1 LTARLSILAI
11 VEPKPLAEL
20 FSRVFTPTDD
30 RVTVAASLA
39 DGLSLAA
46 AQPPDLAF
54 VDVSLGHNAG
64 LALVH
69 HLRAVAPTAMIYAL
83 ANESSLHIGA
93 QAVAL
98 GGSGLIMMP
107 PSGDE
112 LLSAAAE
119 ARARLAAAQE
129 RQKLEERAEFAHRV
143 AESAGKVAGL
153 AECGDRREAARRLA
167 QIFAEMSGAANA
179 LVYLPASEGST
190 ELSQS
195 GAFGKMPNAPT
206 FTDEMGLVTFARQ
219 SSCEV
224 VPLSVRHLAEGHVLL
239 SGLPSVWGPA
249 ERSSCELMASQ
260 AATTLALLGERERS
274 TRGAIKDLTTS
285 AYTFAYFVDIAGRE
299 IDKARRYGRR
309 FALATIALDDEP
321 TKGSPDPF
329 AVTRKAGGGVQNAS
343 TDLAE
348 VILSVVRDTDVLARV
363 DEREFYL
370 LMPET
375 GGVGAQS
382 CRRRV
387 LQSAAA
393 RAGQPGTW
401 GVPPE
406 LTIGVATYPHDGTD
420 LSRLL
425 RAAKRRAEM
434 SKRSIVRN
442 IGHGGRS
449 LSSLIDDLM
458 KQGAS
463 SSSDPDF
470 EGARPI
476 ELSLRDAIDLA
487 ISAVS
492 EAMRGGPTFV
502 AVAHHPELGLSS
514 SVRAHLG
521 HEREG
526 LALHIL
532 DLRNAEGCEDLQV
545 LTVIAEHGAYL
556 LVGRSDGV
564 GMRGVHGSDPI
575 LVDLITLRS
584 GQTAGVRLLD

>member
-1 LTARLSILAI
+1 LRPAILTVLAI
-11 VEPKPLAEL
+11 VDSPHVGQL
-20 FSRVFTPTDD
+20 FSRVFSTPDD
-30 RVTVAASLA
+30 RILVATTLPEGLTLAASEK
-39 DGLSLAA
+39 
-46 AQPPDLAF
+46 PDIAF

-69 HLRAVAPTAMIYAL
+69 HVRAVAPNATVFAL
-83 ANESSLHIGA
+83 ASEAALHIGA

-98 GGSGLIMMP
+98 GGAGLILMP

-119 ARARLAAAQE
+119 VRSRLASANE
-129 RQKLEERAEFAHRV
+129 RESLAHQADFARRS
-143 AESAGKVAGL
+143 AESAVRIAAL
-153 AECGDRREAARRLA
+153 AECADRRDGAKRLA
-167 QIFAEMSGAANA
+167 QIFADTARARGAAI
-179 LVYLPASEGST
+179 YMPASEGSS
-190 ELSQS
+190 ELIQA
-195 GAFGKMPNAPT
+195 GMVGEILNAPT
-206 FTDEMGLVTFARQ
+206 FTDEMGLVTFAHRDE
-219 SSCEV
+219 CEV
-224 VPLSVRHLAEGHVLL
+224 VPLTLRQLAEGHVLL
-239 SGLPSVWGPA
+239 QGLAATLGQH
-249 ERSSCELMASQ
+249 ERFAMELMAGQ

-309 FALATIALDDEP
+309 FALATVALDES
-321 TKGSPDPF
+321 SPSAP
-329 AVTRKAGGGVQNAS
+329 

-348 VILSVVRDTDVLARV
+348 VILGAVRDTDVLARV
-363 DEREFYL
+363 DEQEFYL

-387 LQSAAA
+387 LQSATS
-393 RAGQPGTW
+393 RAGRG
-401 GVPPE
+401 GIGGE
-406 LTIGVATYPHDGTD
+406 LPSGLSIGVATYPHDGTD

-434 SKRSIVRN
+434 SRGSVVRSMN
-442 IGHGGRS
+442 LEGLS
-449 LSSLIDDLM
+449 LSSLVNELM
-458 KQGAS
+458 VRSRRGAS
-463 SSSDPDF
+463 ENF

-476 ELSLRDAIDLA
+476 DLSLRDAVDLA

-521 HEREG
+521 HERED
-526 LALHIL
+526 LSLHIL
-532 DLRNAEGCEDLQV
+532 DLRAAEGCEDLQV

-564 GMRGVHGSDPI
+564 GLRGLHGSDPI
-575 LVDLITLRS
+575 LVDLITLRA

>member
-1 LTARLSILAI
+1 LRPAILTVLAI
-11 VEPKPLAEL
+11 VDSPPVAQL
-20 FSRVFTPTDD
+20 FSRVFSTPDD
-30 RVTVAASLA
+30 RILVATTLPEGLTLAASEK
-39 DGLSLAA
+39 
-46 AQPPDLAF
+46 PDLAF

-69 HLRAVAPTAMIYAL
+69 HVRAVAPSATVYAL
-83 ANESSLHIGA
+83 ASEAALHIGA

-98 GGSGLIMMP
+98 GGSGLILMP

-112 LLSAAAE
+112 LLSAASE
-119 ARARLAAAQE
+119 VRARIASASERKHLAHQADLA
-129 RQKLEERAEFAHRV
+129 RRG
-143 AESAGKVAGL
+143 AESAVRIAAL
-153 AECGDRREAARRLA
+153 AECADRREAGKRLA
-167 QIFAEMSGAANA
+167 RIFAETAHAKSAAI
-179 LVYLPASEGST
+179 YIPASEGSS
-190 ELSQS
+190 ELIQA
-195 GAFGKMPNAPT
+195 GLVGDILNAPT
-206 FTDEMGLVTFARQ
+206 FSDEMGLVTFARRAE
-219 SSCEV
+219 CEV
-224 VPLSVRHLAEGHVLL
+224 VPLVLRQLAEGHVILQGL
-239 SGLPSVWGPA
+239 SSEFGTQ
-249 ERSSCELMASQ
+249 ERFAMELMAGQ

-309 FALATIALDDEP
+309 FALATVALDEN
-321 TKGSPDPF
+321 SPSAP
-329 AVTRKAGGGVQNAS
+329 

-348 VILSVVRDTDVLARV
+348 VILSAVRDTDVLARV
-363 DEREFYL
+363 DEQEFYL

-387 LQSAAA
+387 LQSAAT
-393 RAGQPGTW
+393 RAGRGGLGGDLPSG
-401 GVPPE
+401 

-434 SKRSIVRN
+434 SRSSVVRTLN
-442 IGHGGRS
+442 IDGLG
-449 LSSLIDDLM
+449 LSSLVNELM
-458 KQGAS
+458 VRSRRSAPEQN
-463 SSSDPDF
+463 F

-476 ELSLRDAIDLA
+476 DLSLRDAVDLA

-521 HEREG
+521 HERED

-532 DLRNAEGCEDLQV
+532 DLRGAEGCEDLQV
-545 LTVIAEHGAYL
+545 LTVIAEHGAYM

-564 GMRGVHGSDPI
+564 GMRGLHGSDPI

>member
-1 LTARLSILAI
+1 MRPAILTVLAI
-11 VEPKPLAEL
+11 VDSAPVAQL
-20 FSRVFTPTDD
+20 FSRVFSTPDD
-30 RVTVAASLA
+30 RILVATTLPE
-39 DGLSLAA
+39 GLTLAA
-46 AQPPDLAF
+46 AEKPDLAF

-69 HLRAVAPTAMIYAL
+69 HVRAVAPNATVFAL
-83 ANESSLHIGA
+83 ASEGALHIGA

-98 GGSGLIMMP
+98 GGAGLILMP

-112 LLSAAAE
+112 LLSAASE
-119 ARARLAAAQE
+119 VRARLASVKE
-129 RQKLEERAEFAHRV
+129 RQSLAHQADFARRA
-143 AESAGKVAGL
+143 AESAVRIAAL
-153 AECGDRREAARRLA
+153 AECPDRRDAAKRLA
-167 QIFAEMSGAANA
+167 QVFADTARARSAAI
-179 LVYLPASEGST
+179 YMPASEGSS
-190 ELSQS
+190 ELVQA
-195 GAFGKMPNAPT
+195 GLVGDIPNAPT
-206 FTDEMGLVTFARQ
+206 FTDEMGLVTFAHRDE
-219 SSCEV
+219 CEI
-224 VPLSVRHLAEGHVLL
+224 VPLVLRQLAEGHVLL
-239 SGLPSVWGPA
+239 QGLTSALGTH
-249 ERSSCELMASQ
+249 ERLAMELMAGQ

-309 FALATIALDDEP
+309 FALATVALDE
-321 TKGSPDPF
+321 TSPSAP
-329 AVTRKAGGGVQNAS
+329 

-348 VILSVVRDTDVLARV
+348 VILGAVRDTDVLARV
-363 DEREFYL
+363 DEQEFYL

-393 RAGQPGTW
+393 RAGKSAG
-401 GVPPE
+401 GGEVPAG

-420 LSRLL
+420 LSKLL

-434 SKRSIVRN
+434 SRGSVVRTLHLE
-442 IGHGGRS
+442 GLG
-449 LSSLIDDLM
+449 LSSLVNELM
-458 KQGAS
+458 VRSRRGAAEQS
-463 SSSDPDF
+463 F

-476 ELSLRDAIDLA
+476 DLSLREAVDLA

-521 HEREG
+521 HERED
-526 LALHIL
+526 LSLHIL
-532 DLRNAEGCEDLQV
+532 DLRAAEGCEDLQV

-564 GMRGVHGSDPI
+564 GMRGLHGSDPI

>member
-1 LTARLSILAI
+1 LRPAILTVLAI
-11 VEPKPLAEL
+11 VDSPPVAQL
-20 FSRVFTPTDD
+20 FSRVFSTPDD
-30 RVTVAASLA
+30 RILVATTLPE
-39 DGLSLAA
+39 GLTLAA
-46 AQPPDLAF
+46 AEKPDLAF

-69 HLRAVAPTAMIYAL
+69 HVRAVAPSATVYAL
-83 ANESSLHIGA
+83 ASEAALHIGA

-98 GGSGLIMMP
+98 GGAGLILMP

-112 LLSAAAE
+112 LLSAASE
-119 ARARLAAAQE
+119 VRARIAAASE
-129 RQKLEERAEFAHRV
+129 RKHLAHQADFARRA
-143 AESAGKVAGL
+143 AESAVRIAAL
-153 AECGDRREAARRLA
+153 AECADRREAAKRLA
-167 QIFAEMSGAANA
+167 QIFADTAHAKAAA
-179 LVYLPASEGST
+179 IYVPASEGSS
-190 ELSQS
+190 ELIQA
-195 GAFGKMPNAPT
+195 GLVGDILNAPT
-206 FTDEMGLVTFARQ
+206 FSDEMGLVTFARRAE
-219 SSCEV
+219 CEV
-224 VPLSVRHLAEGHVLL
+224 VPLVLRQLAEGHVILQ
-239 SGLPSVWGPA
+239 GLAA
-249 ERSSCELMASQ
+249 ELGTQDRFAMDLMAGQ
-260 AATTLALLGERERS
+260 TATTLALLGERERS

-309 FALATIALDDEP
+309 FALATVALDES
-321 TKGSPDPF
+321 SPSAP
-329 AVTRKAGGGVQNAS
+329 

-348 VILSVVRDTDVLARV
+348 VILSAVRDTDVLARV
-363 DEREFYL
+363 DEQEFYL

-387 LQSAAA
+387 LQSAAT
-393 RAGQPGTW
+393 RAGRG
-401 GVPPE
+401 GVGGDLPSG

-434 SKRSIVRN
+434 SRSSVVRSLN
-442 IGHGGRS
+442 VEGLG
-449 LSSLIDDLM
+449 LSSLVNELM
-458 KQGAS
+458 VRSRRGAS
-463 SSSDPDF
+463 EQNF

-476 ELSLRDAIDLA
+476 DLSLRDAVDLA

-521 HEREG
+521 HERED

-532 DLRNAEGCEDLQV
+532 DLRGAEGCEDLQV

-564 GMRGVHGSDPI
+564 GMRGLHGSDPI

>member
-1 LTARLSILAI
+1 LRPAILTVLAI
-11 VEPKPLAEL
+11 VDAPHVAQL
-20 FSRVFTPTDD
+20 FSRVFSTPDD
-30 RVTVAASLA
+30 RILVATTLPEGLTLAASEK
-39 DGLSLAA
+39 
-46 AQPPDLAF
+46 PDLAF

-69 HLRAVAPTAMIYAL
+69 HVRAVAPNATVYAL
-83 ANESSLHIGA
+83 AAESALHIGA

-98 GGSGLIMMP
+98 GGAGLILMP

-112 LLSAAAE
+112 LLSAASE
-119 ARARLAAAQE
+119 VRARLASATE
-129 RQKLEERAEFAHRV
+129 RQSLANQADFARRA
-143 AESAGKVAGL
+143 AESAVRIAAL
-153 AECGDRREAARRLA
+153 AECADRRDAAKRLA
-167 QIFAEMSGAANA
+167 QIFADTTRAKSAAI
-179 LVYLPASEGST
+179 YMPASEGSS
-190 ELSQS
+190 ELIQA
-195 GAFGKMPNAPT
+195 GMVGGIPNAPT
-206 FTDEMGLVTFARQ
+206 FCDEMGLVTFARRDE
-219 SSCEV
+219 CEV
-224 VPLSVRHLAEGHVLL
+224 VPLSLRQLAEGHALL
-239 SGLPSVWGPA
+239 KGLPGELGRH
-249 ERSSCELMASQ
+249 ERLAMDLMAGQ

-309 FALATIALDDEP
+309 FALATVAIDETSNSAP
-321 TKGSPDPF
+321 
-329 AVTRKAGGGVQNAS
+329 

-348 VILSVVRDTDVLARV
+348 VILSAVRDTDVLARV
-363 DEREFYL
+363 DEQEFYL

-387 LQSAAA
+387 LQAAAA
-393 RAGQPGTW
+393 RAGRG
-401 GVPPE
+401 GVGGDLPAGF
-406 LTIGVATYPHDGTD
+406 TIGVATYPHDGTD

-434 SKRSIVRN
+434 SRGSVV
-442 IGHGGRS
+442 RS
-449 LSSLIDDLM
+449 LNLEGLGLSTLVNELM
-458 KQGAS
+458 VRSRRSGS
-463 SSSDPDF
+463 ESNF

-476 ELSLRDAIDLA
+476 DLSLRDAVDLA

-521 HEREG
+521 HERED
-526 LALHIL
+526 LSLHIL
-532 DLRNAEGCEDLQV
+532 DLRAAEGCEDLQV

-564 GMRGVHGSDPI
+564 GIRGLHGSDPI

>member
-1 LTARLSILAI
+1 VTVLAI
-11 VEPKPLAEL
+11 VDAPPVVEL
-20 FSRVFTPTDD
+20 FSRVFSTPED
-30 RVTVAASLA
+30 RMLVATTLAEGLAIAASET
-39 DGLSLAA
+39 
-46 AQPPDLAF
+46 PDLAF

-69 HLRAVAPTAMIYAL
+69 HLRAVAPSAMVYAL
-83 ANESSLHIGA
+83 ASEASLHIGA

-98 GGSGLIMMP
+98 GGAGLIMMP

-112 LLSAAAE
+112 LLSAASE
-119 ARARLAAAQE
+119 VRTRLAAASE
-129 RQKLEERAEFAHRV
+129 RDSLGRQADFARRA
-143 AESAGKVAGL
+143 AESAVQIAAL
-153 AECGDRREAARRLA
+153 AECDDRRDAAKKLA
-167 QIFAEMSGAANA
+167 RIFTEMTGAPTA
-179 LVYLPASEGST
+179 LVYVPASEGSS
-190 ELSQS
+190 ELIQS
-195 GAFGKMPNAPT
+195 GTSGKLPAAPT
-206 FTDEMGLVTFARQ
+206 FSDEMGLVTFARLND
-219 SSCEV
+219 CEV
-224 VPLSVRHLAEGHVLL
+224 IPLTVRHLSEGHVLL
-239 SGLPSVWGPA
+239 HGLPEELRA
-249 ERSSCELMASQ
+249 TQRSSAELMAGQ

-274 TRGAIKDLTTS
+274 SRGAIKDLTTS

-309 FALATIALDDEP
+309 FALATIALDENA
-321 TKGSPDPF
+321 SS
-329 AVTRKAGGGVQNAS
+329 AS

-348 VILSVVRDTDVLARV
+348 VILSAVRDTDVLARV

-387 LQSAAA
+387 LQSAAE
-393 RAGQPGTW
+393 RAGRPGKW
-401 GVPPE
+401 GVPAE
-406 LTIGVATYPHDGTD
+406 LIIGVATYPHDGMD
-420 LSRLL
+420 LSKLL
-425 RAAKRRAEM
+425 RAAKRRAET
-434 SKRSIVRN
+434 SRRSIVRSIN
-442 IGHGGRS
+442 LEGLA
-449 LSSLIDDLM
+449 LSGLIDELILRSA
-458 KQGAS
+458 AS
-463 SSSDPDF
+463 PSELDF

-476 ELSLRDAIDLA
+476 ELSLREAIDVS

-521 HEREG
+521 HEKEG
-526 LALHIL
+526 LSLHIL
-532 DLRNAEGCEDLQV
+532 DLRAAAGCEDLQV

-556 LVGRSDGV
+556 LAGRSDGV

>member
-1 LTARLSILAI
+1 
-11 VEPKPLAEL
+11 
-20 FSRVFTPTDD
+20 
-30 RVTVAASLA
+30 VA
-39 DGLSLAA
+39 D
-46 AQPPDLAF
+46 
-54 VDVSLGHNAG
+54 
-64 LALVH
+64 
-69 HLRAVAPTAMIYAL
+69 
-83 ANESSLHIGA
+83 
-93 QAVAL
+93 
-98 GGSGLIMMP
+98 
-107 PSGDE
+107 
-112 LLSAAAE
+112 
-119 ARARLAAAQE
+119 
-129 RQKLEERAEFAHRV
+129 
-143 AESAGKVAGL
+143 SAGRIAGL
-153 AECGDRREAARRLA
+153 AECADRRDAAKKLA
-167 QIFAEMSGAANA
+167 QIFAEMSGATTA
-179 LVYLPASEGST
+179 LVYIPASEGSS

-195 GAFGKMPNAPT
+195 GIHGTMSNAPT
-206 FTDEMGLVTFARQ
+206 FADEMGLVTFARQ

-224 VPLSVRHLAEGHVLL
+224 IPLAVRHLSEGHVLL
-239 SGLPSVWGPA
+239 SGLPGVWGPA
-249 ERSSCELMASQ
+249 ERSSCELMAGQ

-309 FALATIALDDEP
+309 FALATIALDDDP
-321 TKGSPDPF
+321 GKQSP
-329 AVTRKAGGGVQNAS
+329 QNAS

-348 VILSVVRDTDVLARV
+348 VILGVVRDTDVLARV

-393 RAGQPGTW
+393 RAGRPGTW
-401 GVPPE
+401 GVPAE
-406 LTIGVATYPHDGTD
+406 LTIGVSTYPHDGTD

-434 SKRSIVRN
+434 SKRSIVRSVN
-442 IGHGGRS
+442 FDGRS
-449 LSSLIDDLM
+449 LSNLVDDLM
-458 KQGAS
+458 KHSTAIPTE
-463 SSSDPDF
+463 PDF

-487 ISAVS
+487 ICAVS
-492 EAMRGGPTFV
+492 EAMRAGPTFV

-532 DLRNAEGCEDLQV
+532 DLRNAEGCDDLQV
-545 LTVIAEHGAYL
+545 LTVIAEHGAYM

-564 GMRGVHGSDPI
+564 GMRGIHGSDPI
-575 LVDLITLRS
+575 LVDLITLRA

>member
-1 LTARLSILAI
+1 MRPAILTVLAI
-11 VEPKPLAEL
+11 VDSLPVAQL
-20 FSRVFTPTDD
+20 FSRVFSTPDD
-30 RVTVAASLA
+30 RILVATTLPEGLTLAASEK
-39 DGLSLAA
+39 
-46 AQPPDLAF
+46 PDLAF

-69 HLRAVAPTAMIYAL
+69 HVRAVAPNAVVYAL
-83 ANESSLHIGA
+83 ASEAALHIGA

-98 GGSGLIMMP
+98 GGAGLILMP

-112 LLSAAAE
+112 LLSAASEVRSRIAS
-119 ARARLAAAQE
+119 ASE
-129 RQKLEERAEFAHRV
+129 RQNLAHQADFARRA
-143 AESAGKVAGL
+143 AESAVRIAAL
-153 AECGDRREAARRLA
+153 AECPDRRDAGKRLA
-167 QIFAEMSGAANA
+167 QIFADTACAKSAAI
-179 LVYLPASEGST
+179 YMPASEGSS
-190 ELSQS
+190 ELVQAGLVGDILNS
-195 GAFGKMPNAPT
+195 PT
-206 FTDEMGLVTFARQ
+206 FSDEMGLVTFARRAE
-219 SSCEV
+219 CEV
-224 VPLSVRHLAEGHVLL
+224 VPLVLRQLAEGHVILQGL
-239 SGLPSVWGPA
+239 SAPLGTQ
-249 ERSSCELMASQ
+249 ERLAMELMAGQ

-309 FALATIALDDEP
+309 FALATVALDEN
-321 TKGSPDPF
+321 SPSAP
-329 AVTRKAGGGVQNAS
+329 

-348 VILSVVRDTDVLARV
+348 VILSAVRDTDVLARV
-363 DEREFYL
+363 DEQEFYL

-387 LQSAAA
+387 LQSAAT
-393 RAGQPGTW
+393 RAGRG
-401 GVPPE
+401 GVGSDLPSG

-434 SKRSIVRN
+434 SRSSVVRTLN
-442 IGHGGRS
+442 VEGLG
-449 LSSLIDDLM
+449 LSSLVNELM
-458 KQGAS
+458 VRSRRGAAE
-463 SSSDPDF
+463 PNF

-476 ELSLRDAIDLA
+476 DLSLRDAVDLA

-521 HEREG
+521 HERED

-532 DLRNAEGCEDLQV
+532 DLRAAEGCEDLQV

-564 GMRGVHGSDPI
+564 GLRGLHGSDPI

>member
-1 LTARLSILAI
+1 
-11 VEPKPLAEL
+11 
-20 FSRVFTPTDD
+20 VF
-30 RVTVAASLA
+30 
-39 DGLSLAA
+39 
-46 AQPPDLAF
+46 
-54 VDVSLGHNAG
+54 
-64 LALVH
+64 
-69 HLRAVAPTAMIYAL
+69 AL
-83 ANESSLHIGA
+83 ASEAALHIGA

-98 GGSGLIMMP
+98 GGAGLILMP

-112 LLSAAAE
+112 LLSAAVE
-119 ARARLAAAQE
+119 VRARLASVTE
-129 RQKLEERAEFAHRV
+129 RQHLADQADFARRA
-143 AESAGKVAGL
+143 AESAVRIAAL
-153 AECGDRREAARRLA
+153 AECPDRRDAAKRLA
-167 QIFAEMSGAANA
+167 QIFADTACSKSAA
-179 LVYLPASEGST
+179 VYMPASEGSS
-190 ELSQS
+190 ELIQA
-195 GAFGKMPNAPT
+195 GLVGEILNAPT
-206 FTDEMGLVTFARQ
+206 FSDEMGLVTFARRAE
-219 SSCEV
+219 CEV
-224 VPLSVRHLAEGHVLL
+224 VPLVLRQLAEGHVILQGL
-239 SGLPSVWGPA
+239 STDLGA
-249 ERSSCELMASQ
+249 HERFALDLMAGQ

-309 FALATIALDDEP
+309 FALATVALDES
-321 TKGSPDPF
+321 SPSAP
-329 AVTRKAGGGVQNAS
+329 

-348 VILSVVRDTDVLARV
+348 VILSAVRDTDVLARV
-363 DEREFYL
+363 DEQEFYL

-387 LQSAAA
+387 LQSAAT
-393 RAGQPGTW
+393 RAGGASAGGDLPSG
-401 GVPPE
+401 

-434 SKRSIVRN
+434 SRSSVVRRLKVE
-442 IGHGGRS
+442 GLG
-449 LSSLIDDLM
+449 LSSLVNELM
-458 KQGAS
+458 VLSRRNGAS
-463 SSSDPDF
+463 EPNF

-476 ELSLRDAIDLA
+476 DLSLRDAVDLA

-514 SVRAHLG
+514 SIRAHLG
-521 HEREG
+521 HERED
-526 LALHIL
+526 LSLHIL
-532 DLRNAEGCEDLQV
+532 DLRAAEGCEDLQV

-564 GMRGVHGSDPI
+564 GMRGLHGSDPI

>member
-1 LTARLSILAI
+1 MRPAILTVLAI
-11 VEPKPLAEL
+11 VDAPHVAQL
-20 FSRVFTPTDD
+20 FSRVFSTPDD
-30 RVTVAASLA
+30 RILVATTLPEGLTLAASEK
-39 DGLSLAA
+39 
-46 AQPPDLAF
+46 PDLAF

-69 HLRAVAPTAMIYAL
+69 HVRAVAPNATVYAL
-83 ANESSLHIGA
+83 AAESALHIGA

-98 GGSGLIMMP
+98 GGAGLILMP

-112 LLSAAAE
+112 LLSAASE
-119 ARARLAAAQE
+119 VRARLASATE
-129 RQKLEERAEFAHRV
+129 RQSLANQADFARRA
-143 AESAGKVAGL
+143 AESAVRIAAL
-153 AECGDRREAARRLA
+153 AECADRRDAAKRLA
-167 QIFAEMSGAANA
+167 QIFADTTRAKSAAI
-179 LVYLPASEGST
+179 YMPASEGSS
-190 ELSQS
+190 ELIQA
-195 GAFGKMPNAPT
+195 GMVGGIPNAPT
-206 FTDEMGLVTFARQ
+206 FCDEMGLVTFARRDE
-219 SSCEV
+219 CEV
-224 VPLSVRHLAEGHVLL
+224 VPLSLRQLAEGHALL
-239 SGLPSVWGPA
+239 KGLPGELGRH
-249 ERSSCELMASQ
+249 ERLAMDLMAGQ

-309 FALATIALDDEP
+309 FALATVAIDETSNSAP
-321 TKGSPDPF
+321 
-329 AVTRKAGGGVQNAS
+329 

-348 VILSVVRDTDVLARV
+348 VILSAVRDTDVLARV
-363 DEREFYL
+363 DEQEFYL

-387 LQSAAA
+387 LQAAAA
-393 RAGQPGTW
+393 RAGRG
-401 GVPPE
+401 GVGGDLPAGF
-406 LTIGVATYPHDGTD
+406 TIGVATYPHDGTD

-434 SKRSIVRN
+434 SRGSVV
-442 IGHGGRS
+442 RS
-449 LSSLIDDLM
+449 LNLEGLGLSTLVNELM
-458 KQGAS
+458 VRSRRSGS
-463 SSSDPDF
+463 ESNF

-476 ELSLRDAIDLA
+476 DLSLRDAVDLA

-521 HEREG
+521 HERED
-526 LALHIL
+526 LSLHIL
-532 DLRNAEGCEDLQV
+532 DLRAAEGCEDLQV

-564 GMRGVHGSDPI
+564 GIRGLHGSDPI

>member
-11 VEPKPLAEL
+11 VEPRPLADL
-20 FSRVFTPTDD
+20 FGRVFAATDD
-30 RVTVAASLA
+30 RVTVAGSLA
-39 DGLSLAA
+39 EGLTLAA
-46 AQPPDLAF
+46 AEAPDLAF

-69 HLRAVAPTAMIYAL
+69 HLRAVAPGAMIYAL
-83 ANESSLHIGA
+83 ASESSLHIGA

-112 LLSAAAE
+112 LLSAAGE

-129 RQKLEERAEFAHRV
+129 RRNLEERAQFSARV
-143 AESAGKVAGL
+143 AESAGRVAGL

-167 QIFAEMSGAANA
+167 QIFSEMSGATAA
-179 LVYLPASEGST
+179 LVYIPASEGSN

-195 GAFGKMPNAPT
+195 GVFGKMPNAPS
-206 FTDEMGLVTFARQ
+206 FADEMGLVTFARQ

-224 VPLSVRHLAEGHVLL
+224 VPLAVRHLAEGHVLL
-239 SGLPSVWGPA
+239 AGLPSAWGPA
-249 ERSSCELMASQ
+249 DRSSCELIANQ

-309 FALATIALDDEP
+309 FALATIALDEDAANVP
-321 TKGSPDPF
+321 SDPF
-329 AVTRKAGGGVQNAS
+329 AGTRKTGEGNAS

-387 LQSAAA
+387 LQSAAS
-393 RAGQPGTW
+393 RAGRPGTW

-425 RAAKRRAEM
+425 RAAKRRADM

-442 IGHGGRS
+442 IGHDGRT
-449 LSSLIDDLM
+449 LSALVDDLM
-458 KQGAS
+458 RRTAGS
-463 SSSDPDF
+463 FTEPDF

-492 EAMRGGPTFV
+492 EAMRAGPTFV

-521 HEREG
+521 QEREG
-526 LALHIL
+526 LSLHIL

-564 GMRGVHGSDPI
+564 GMKGVHGSDPI

>member
-1 LTARLSILAI
+1 MLTVLAI
-11 VEPKPLAEL
+11 VDSPHVAQL
-20 FSRVFTPTDD
+20 FSRVFSTPDD
-30 RVTVAASLA
+30 RILVATTLPE
-39 DGLSLAA
+39 GLTLAA
-46 AQPPDLAF
+46 AEKPDLAF

-69 HLRAVAPTAMIYAL
+69 HVRAVAPSATVYAL
-83 ANESSLHIGA
+83 ASEAALHIGA

-98 GGSGLIMMP
+98 GGAGLILMP

-112 LLSAAAE
+112 LLSAASE
-119 ARARLAAAQE
+119 VRSRIAAASE
-129 RQKLEERAEFAHRV
+129 RKYLAHQADFARRA
-143 AESAGKVAGL
+143 AESAVRIAAL
-153 AECGDRREAARRLA
+153 AECADRREAGKRLA
-167 QIFAEMSGAANA
+167 QIFADTAHAKAAA
-179 LVYLPASEGST
+179 IYMPASEGSS
-190 ELSQS
+190 ELIQA
-195 GAFGKMPNAPT
+195 GLVGDILNAPT
-206 FTDEMGLVTFARQ
+206 FSDEMGLVTFARRAE
-219 SSCEV
+219 CEV
-224 VPLSVRHLAEGHVLL
+224 VPLVLRQLAEGHVILHGL
-239 SGLPSVWGPA
+239 SGELGTQ
-249 ERSSCELMASQ
+249 ERFAMELMAGQ
-260 AATTLALLGERERS
+260 TATTLALLGERERS

-309 FALATIALDDEP
+309 FALATVALDEN
-321 TKGSPDPF
+321 SPSAP
-329 AVTRKAGGGVQNAS
+329 

-348 VILSVVRDTDVLARV
+348 VILSAVRDTDVLARV
-363 DEREFYL
+363 DEQEFYL

-387 LQSAAA
+387 LQSAAT
-393 RAGQPGTW
+393 RAGRGGLGGDLPSG
-401 GVPPE
+401 

-434 SKRSIVRN
+434 SRSSVVRSLN
-442 IGHGGRS
+442 IDGLG
-449 LSSLIDDLM
+449 LSSLVNELM
-458 KQGAS
+458 VRSRRGA
-463 SSSDPDF
+463 PEQNF

-476 ELSLRDAIDLA
+476 DLSLRDAVDLA

-521 HEREG
+521 HERED

-532 DLRNAEGCEDLQV
+532 DLRGAEGCEDLQV

-564 GMRGVHGSDPI
+564 GVRGLHGSDPI

>member
-11 VEPKPLAEL
+11 VEPQPLADL
-20 FSRVFTPTDD
+20 FGRVFATTDD

-39 DGLSLAA
+39 EGLSLAA
-46 AQPPDLAF
+46 AQAPDLAF

-69 HLRAVAPTAMIYAL
+69 HLRAVAPGAMIYAL
-83 ANESSLHIGA
+83 ASESSLHIGA

-112 LLSAAAE
+112 LLSAAGE
-119 ARARLAAAQE
+119 ARARLVAAQE
-129 RQKLEERAEFAHRV
+129 RRNLEERAEFARRV
-143 AESAGKVAGL
+143 AESAGRVAGL
-153 AECGDRREAARRLA
+153 AECGDRREAARKLA
-167 QIFAEMSGAANA
+167 QIFAEMSGVANV
-179 LVYLPASEGST
+179 LVYIPASEGSN

-195 GAFGKMPNAPT
+195 GVFGKMPNAPS
-206 FTDEMGLVTFARQ
+206 FADEMGLVTFARQ

-224 VPLSVRHLAEGHVLL
+224 VPLAVRHLAEGHVLL
-239 SGLPSVWGPA
+239 AGLPSAWGPA
-249 ERSSCELMASQ
+249 DRSSCELVASQ

-309 FALATIALDDEP
+309 FALATIALDEDAASVP
-321 TKGSPDPF
+321 TDPF
-329 AVTRKAGGGVQNAS
+329 AVSRKTGGGNAS

-387 LQSAAA
+387 LQSAAS
-393 RAGQPGTW
+393 RAGRPGTW
-401 GVPPE
+401 GVPDE

-442 IGHGGRS
+442 ISHDART
-449 LSSLIDDLM
+449 LSALVDDLM
-458 KQGAS
+458 RSTGSFAE
-463 SSSDPDF
+463 PDF

-492 EAMRGGPTFV
+492 EAMRAGPTFV

-521 HEREG
+521 QEREG

-564 GMRGVHGSDPI
+564 GMKGIHGSDPI

>member
-1 LTARLSILAI
+1 MKTVRLSVLAI
-11 VEPKPLAEL
+11 VDSKPLAEL
-20 FSRVFTPTDD
+20 FARVFSSPDD
-30 RVTVAASLA
+30 RITVAASLA
-39 DGLSLAA
+39 EGLSLAA
-46 AQPPDLAF
+46 TEPLDLAF

-69 HLRAVAPTAMIYAL
+69 HLRAVAPSALIYAL
-83 ANESSLHIGA
+83 ASEGSLHIGA

-112 LLSAAAE
+112 LLSAAGE
-119 ARARLAAAQE
+119 ARARLAAAHE
-129 RQKLEERAEFAHRV
+129 KRQLEDRAEFARRV
-143 AESAGKVAGL
+143 AESAGRIAGL
-153 AECGDRREAARRLA
+153 AECGDRREAARKLA
-167 QIFAEMSGAANA
+167 QIFAEMSGANTAM
-179 LVYLPASEGST
+179 VYIPASEGSS
-190 ELSQS
+190 ELAQA
-195 GAFGKMPNAPT
+195 GIHGKMPNAPT
-206 FTDEMGLVTFARQ
+206 YADEMGLVTFARQ
-219 SSCEV
+219 SSCDV
-224 VPLSVRHLAEGHVLL
+224 VPLAVRHLAEGHVLL
-239 SGLPSVWGPA
+239 SDLPSEWGPA
-249 ERSSCELMASQ
+249 ERSSCELMAGQ

-309 FALATIALDDEP
+309 FALATIALDDN
-321 TKGSPDPF
+321 TGRSPGAMPEDG
-329 AVTRKAGGGVQNAS
+329 AAGGKDARNGS

-348 VILSVVRDTDVLARV
+348 VILGVVRDTDVLARV

-393 RAGQPGTW
+393 RAGRPGAW

-406 LTIGVATYPHDGTD
+406 LTIGVSTYPHDGTD

-434 SKRSIVRN
+434 SKRSIVR
-442 IGHGGRS
+442 S
-449 LSSLIDDLM
+449 LNHARALSGLVDDLM
-458 KQGAS
+458 LAS
-463 SSSDPDF
+463 ARSPIEPDF

-564 GMRGVHGSDPI
+564 GMRGIHGSDPI